1 MTINRTTLLDLPLP
15 VTGTEPNTW
24 GDVVNYGLTEYLD
37 ISIAGSL
44 DLSTDADVLLASTEG
59 TAIADNIG
67 ATTAQY
73 AVLRCTGSRTV
84 TRNITAPAWAI
95 SSGTLTDYSKTYIVV
110 NETTGGQNIVLRATN
125 SVTPTYTTG
134 VTIVPGE
141 RAVCVWNG
149 SDFVKAGGVTGG
161 SNTQVQYNNAGVL
174 GGIANATSDGTTLS
188 MTSPKVITGINDT
201 NGNELL
207 KVTATGSA
215 VNELTLANA
224 ATGNAPTLSATGDD
238 TNIGINITP
247 KGSGVVTI
255 SNLAVTTI
263 DATNIEVTNI
273 KAKDGTAAASIA
285 DSTGVVSITANPV
298 LSGGTANGVLYLDG
312 SKVATSGSALT
323 FDGTNLATT
332 GTATATKLIPT
343 GNVTAGNGM
352 YLPTTNT
359 LAWSNNGSETMR
371 LDSSGNLG
379 VGVTPSAWSQGRA
392 IELLAPGM
400 GLFNAG
406 SLGGPSLIYLTS
418 NAYVNSG
425 FKYGVNGEASSYLQ
439 WLGAHIW
446 STAPSGT
453 AGNAI
458 TFTQAMTLD
467 ASGNLGIGTSSPTN
481 KLSVDGNAN
490 ITGNTTLGDASTDTV
505 QVNGYMGVGGAANQ
519 VNALT
524 VSGAVTAGTTQ
535 RVASFSQTLTTAAT
549 NNGTGIA
556 VGPITFS
563 NGSGITYAEY
573 RGVDVVNPAKAGVSD
588 TLTSQSGVYIR
599 DLTTATNNYGITSL
613 VSSGTNKW
621 NIYASGTAA
630 NYFAGNVGIGTSS
643 PTTGDMTGTPA
654 LTLRGT
660 NARVNI
666 GTAATDMANGDIGTL
681 SFVAEDPRAASAVV
695 RNMAMIKAIYSG
707 SNTTLDTS
715 IAFYNASGSASEI
728 ERMRLDSSGN
738 LGIGTSSPGERLH
751 VYANASD
758 VALQVQNNT
767 HGSFLRSDS
776 TGTQIG
782 TNSASKP
789 IYFYVGAAER
799 ARIDSSGNLLVG
811 TTSLSGFASGI
822 VLEAKAGGGVYSRQI
837 IGHSSSTGAGEK
849 YLDFL
854 FNGSTIG
861 SITQNGT
868 TAVTYNTS
876 SDYRLKNI
884 TGPITTSGAYIDSL
898 KPVEGTWKAD
908 GSTFVGLIAHEVQ
921 EVSRT
926 KVATGE
932 KDGEEM
938 QGMDYSSAEIIANL
952 IAEVKSLRT
961 RVAELEAK

>member
-149 SDFVKAGGVTGG
+149 SDFVKAGGVIGG

-273 KAKDGTAAASIA
+273 KAKDGTAAGSIA
-285 DSTGVVSITANPV
+285 DSTGVVTLGSSVLTTTDINGGTIDGTAIGANSASTGAFTTLSASSTV
-298 LSGGTANGVLYLDG
+298 TLSGGTANGVLYLNG

-323 FDGTNLATT
+323 FDGTTATT
-332 GTATATKLIPT
+332 PRLALGGTTLPAAGTATLFSRSSDNNTYLQTGSGNSFVVLDGSQNTMFEASPTLLGFNINNSEQMRLTSTGLGIGTSSPAAKLHVNGDIRIADSSSLLMGVGAEQKIFVAGSANNTYLTFNQWT
-343 GNVTAGNGM
+343 GSAYT
-352 YLPTTNT
+352 
-359 LAWSNNGSETMR
+359 ERMR

-379 VGVTPSAWSQGRA
+379 LGVTPSAWGTASSRRA
-392 IELLAPGM
+392 IELPGGGNIWGQNFGGSNPSM
-400 GLFNAG
+400 QVYCNAYESSTGARYVNSAHASGYQQNAG
-406 SLGGPSLIYLTS
+406 SH
-418 NAYVNSG
+418 AW
-425 FKYGVNGEASSYLQ
+425 F
-439 WLGAHIW
+439 
-446 STAPSGT
+446 TAPSGT

-467 ASGNLGIGTSSPTN
+467 ASGNLG
-481 KLSVDGNAN
+481 V
-490 ITGNTTLGDASTDTV
+490 
-505 QVNGYMGVGGAANQ
+505 
-519 VNALT
+519 
-524 VSGAVTAGTTQ
+524 GTTSPGGKIACA
-535 RVASFSQTLTTAAT
+535 VA
-549 NNGTGIA
+549 
-556 VGPITFS
+556 
-563 NGSGITYAEY
+563 
-573 RGVDVVNPAKAGVSD
+573 
-588 TLTSQSGVYIR
+588 
-599 DLTTATNNYGITSL
+599 
-613 VSSGTNKW
+613 SSGTFQNAFVATNGVDSEFIARIK
-621 NIYASGTAA
+621 T
-630 NYFAGNVGIGTSS
+630 NVTEI
-643 PTTGDMTGTPA
+643 
-654 LTLRGT
+654 
-660 NARVNI
+660 
-666 GTAATDMANGDIGTL
+666 ANGG
-681 SFVAEDPRAASAVV
+681 S
-695 RNMAMIKAIYSG
+695 SG
-707 SNTTLDTS
+707 V
-715 IAFYNASGSASEI
+715 IAFATGGS
-728 ERMRLDSSGN
+728 L
-738 LGIGTSSPGERLH
+738 T
-751 VYANASD
+751 
-758 VALQVQNNT
+758 
-767 HGSFLRSDS
+767 
-776 TGTQIG
+776 
-782 TNSASKP
+782 
-789 IYFYVGAAER
+789 ER
-799 ARIDSSGNLLVG
+799 ARITSGGDFLIG
-811 TTSLSGFASGI
+811 QTSVFSNPTIVAVTGGNVGFASRHTSSAAGKYFYFGADQNNAYI
-822 VLEAKAGGGVYSRQI
+822 VYNQSGTGVYLTD
-837 IGHSSSTGAGEK
+837 G
-849 YLDFL
+849 
-854 FNGSTIG
+854 
-861 SITQNGT
+861 GT
-868 TAVTYNTS
+868 SWTAS
-876 SDYRLKNI
+876 SDERVKEI
-884 TGPITTSGAYIDSL
+884 IEPITNAAQKVSTLRAVIGKYKSD
-898 KPVEGTWKAD
+898 KEGTRR
-908 GSTFVGLIAHEVQ
+908 SFLIAQDVQ
-921 EVSRT
+921 AVLPEAVNIQEDEIGT
-926 KVATGE
+926 LGVQYTDTIPLLVAAIKE
-932 KDGEEM
+932 
-938 QGMDYSSAEIIANL
+938 QQAL
-952 IAEVKSLRT
+952 IQSLTT
-961 RVAELEAK
+961 RVALLEGTQP